1 MSGTQACQCLRDDL
15 RILPW
20 ANPFVCD
27 DNQRKQDNMSDMT
40 TTATTT
46 TPATGAESMRGEFE
60 ALLESELSHMPK
72 EGQVVKGRV
81 VGIENDYV
89 IIDIGLKTEGRV
101 PLREFESAGEEV
113 HVGDEV
119 EVYLERI
126 ENALGEAVLSRYKAR
141 QEEVWEKLQQAY
153 EKGEP
158 VTGQIFGRVK
168 GGFTVD
174 LGGVIAFLPG
184 SQADIRPIHDITPL
198 MNVDQPFKILKMDR
212 RRGNIVVSRRAILEE
227 TRAEQRRE
235 MMEKLKE
242 GDVVEGVVKNITDYG
257 AFIDLGGIDGLLH
270 VTDMSWKRV
279 NHPSDMLSVGDTVQ
293 VKIIRINPETQRVSL
308 GIKQLSEDPWKT
320 VAQKYPVGSRVKGKV
335 TNVTDY
341 GAFVELEDG
350 IEGLVH
356 VSEMSWTR
364 KNVHPSKIVH
374 VGDEVEVQVLD
385 VNPERRRISLGLK
398 QTQENPWDTIEQ
410 RYPRGTVVE
419 GEVKNVTEFGIFIG
433 LENDIDGMVHLS
445 DIDWTRPGEEA
456 IKDYQRGQKVK
467 AVVLDVS
474 PEKERISLG
483 IKQLSEDPLTKAG
496 IRKGATVTAE
506 VIGVDENGI
515 EVKIVGTDITTYIR
529 RSDLAKDRAE
539 QRPERFAEGDKV
551 DAMVTN
557 VDRASGK
564 VTLSIKALE
573 IAEEKKALKQFGS
586 TAAGASLGDI
596 LKAALA
602 EKEGAEKK
610 EGEE

>member
-1 MSGTQACQCLRDDL
+1 MTEASST
-15 RILPW
+15 
-20 ANPFVCD
+20 AN
-27 DNQRKQDNMSDMT
+27 SD
-40 TTATTT
+40 
-46 TPATGAESMRGEFE
+46 SMRAEFE

-89 IIDIGLKTEGRV
+89 IVDIGLKTEGRV

-113 HVGDEV
+113 NVGDEV

-141 QEEVWEKLQQAY
+141 QEEVWEKLEQAY

-174 LGGVIAFLPG
+174 LGGVVAFLPG

-198 MNVDQPFKILKMDR
+198 LNVDQPFKILKMDR

-227 TRAEQRRE
+227 SRAEQRKE
-235 MMEKLKE
+235 MLENLKE

-279 NHPSDMLSVGDTVQ
+279 GHPSDMMSVGDTVK
-293 VKIIRINPETQRVSL
+293 VKVIRINPETQRISL
-308 GIKQLSEDPWKT
+308 GVKQLSDDPWKT
-320 VAQKYPVGSRVKGKV
+320 VAQKYAIGSRVKGRV
-335 TNVTDY
+335 TNITDY
-341 GAFVELEDG
+341 GAFIELEDG

-356 VSEMSWTR
+356 VSEMSWTK
-364 KNVHPSKIVH
+364 KNVHPSKIVN

-398 QTQENPWDTIEQ
+398 QTQQNPWDTIEQ
-410 RYPRGTVVE
+410 KYPKDTVVE
-419 GEVKNVTEFGIFIG
+419 GEVKNVTEFGIFVG
-433 LENDIDGMVHLS
+433 LEDDIDGMVHLS

-456 IKDYQRGQKVK
+456 IKDYQKGQKVK

-483 IKQLSEDPLTKAG
+483 IKQLSEDPLAKAG
-496 IRKGATVTAE
+496 LKKGATVTAE
-506 VIGVDENGI
+506 VTKVEEGGI
-515 EVKIVGTDITTYIR
+515 EVKIAGTDVTTFIK

-539 QRPERFAEGDKV
+539 QRPERFAEGEKV

-557 VDRASGK
+557 VDRSSGK

-573 IAEEKKALKQFGS
+573 IAEEKKALKEFGS

-602 EKEGAEKK
+602 EKEGEKK
-610 EGEE
+610 DEE

>member
-1 MSGTQACQCLRDDL
+1 
-15 RILPW
+15 
-20 ANPFVCD
+20 
-27 DNQRKQDNMSDMT
+27 MT
-40 TTATTT
+40 ESATPTR
-46 TPATGAESMRGEFE
+46 EEFA

-72 EGQVVKGRV
+72 EGQVVRGRV

-89 IIDIGLKTEGRV
+89 IVDIGLKTEGRV

-113 HVGDEV
+113 NVGDEV

-126 ENALGEAVLSRYKAR
+126 ENALGEAVLSRHKAR
-141 QEEVWEKLQQAY
+141 QEKVWEKLEEAFD
-153 EKGEP
+153 KGEP

-174 LGGVIAFLPG
+174 LGGVVAFLPG

-198 MNVDQPFKILKMDR
+198 LNVDQPFKILKMDR

-227 TRAEQRRE
+227 SRAEARQE
-235 MMEKLKE
+235 LLAKMQE

-279 NHPSDMLSVGDTVQ
+279 NHPSDLMSVGDTVK
-293 VKIIRINPETQRVSL
+293 VKVIRINPETQRISL
-308 GIKQLSEDPWKT
+308 GIKQLSEDPWKS
-320 VAQKYPVGSRVKGKV
+320 VAEKYPVGSRVKGKV
-335 TNVTDY
+335 TNITDY
-341 GAFVELEDG
+341 GAFIELEDG
-350 IEGLVH
+350 VEGLVH
-356 VSEMSWTR
+356 VSEMSWTK
-364 KNVHPSKIVH
+364 KNVHPSKIVN

-410 RYPRGTVVE
+410 KYPKGTEVE
-419 GEVKNVTEFGIFIG
+419 GEIKNITEFGIFVG
-433 LENDIDGMVHLS
+433 LEDDIDGMVHLS

-456 IKDYQRGQKVK
+456 IKDYQKGQKIK

-483 IKQLSEDPLTKAG
+483 IKQLTEDPLAKAG
-496 IRKGATVTAE
+496 LKKGATVTAE
-506 VIGVDENGI
+506 VVGVDENGI
-515 EVKIVGTDITTYIR
+515 EVKIAGTDITTYIK

-539 QRPERFAEGDKV
+539 QRPERFAEGEKV

-557 VDRASGK
+557 VDRSSGK

-573 IAEEKKALKQFGS
+573 IAEEKKALKEFGS

-602 EKEGAEKK
+602 EKEGGEEEEKK
-610 EGEE
+610 DEE

>member
-1 MSGTQACQCLRDDL
+1 MSET
-15 RILPW
+15 
-20 ANPFVCD
+20 ANPT
-27 DNQRKQDNMSDMT
+27 R
-40 TTATTT
+40 
-46 TPATGAESMRGEFE
+46 EEFA

-72 EGQVVKGRV
+72 EGEVVRGRV

-89 IIDIGLKTEGRV
+89 IVDIGLKTEGRV

-113 HVGDEV
+113 KVGDEV

-126 ENALGEAVLSRYKAR
+126 ENALGEAVLSRHKAR
-141 QEEVWEKLQQAY
+141 QAEVWKKLEEAY
-153 EKGEP
+153 EKDEP

-174 LGGVIAFLPG
+174 LGGVVAFLPG

-198 MNVDQPFKILKMDR
+198 LNVDQPFKILKLDR

-227 TRAEQRRE
+227 SRAEARQE
-235 MMEKLKE
+235 LLAKMKE

-279 NHPSDMLSVGDTVQ
+279 NHPSDLMSVGDTVK
-293 VKIIRINPETQRVSL
+293 VKVIRINPETQRISL

-320 VAQKYPVGSRVKGKV
+320 VVEKYPVGSRVKGKV
-335 TNVTDY
+335 TNITDY
-341 GAFVELEDG
+341 GAFIELEDG
-350 IEGLVH
+350 VEGLVH
-356 VSEMSWTR
+356 VSEMSWTK
-364 KNVHPSKIVH
+364 KNVHPSKILN

-410 RYPRGTVVE
+410 KYPKGSVVE
-419 GEVKNVTEFGIFIG
+419 GEIKNITEFGIFVG
-433 LENDIDGMVHLS
+433 LEDDIDGMVHLS

-456 IKDYQRGQKVK
+456 IKDYQKGQKVK

-483 IKQLSEDPLTKAG
+483 IKQLTEDPLAKAG
-496 IRKGATVTAE
+496 LKKGATVTAE

-515 EVKIVGTDITTYIR
+515 EVKIADTDITTYIR

-539 QRPERFAEGDKV
+539 QRPERFAEGEKV

-557 VDRASGK
+557 VDRSSGK

-573 IAEEKKALKQFGS
+573 IAEEKKALKEFGS

-602 EKEGAEKK
+602 EKEGGEGEKK
-610 EGEE
+610 E

>member
-1 MSGTQACQCLRDDL
+1 
-15 RILPW
+15 
-20 ANPFVCD
+20 
-27 DNQRKQDNMSDMT
+27 MT
-40 TTATTT
+40 ESATPTR
-46 TPATGAESMRGEFE
+46 EEFA
-60 ALLESELSHMPK
+60 ALLESELSHMPQ
-72 EGQVVKGRV
+72 EGQVVRGRV

-113 HVGDEV
+113 NVGDEV

-126 ENALGEAVLSRYKAR
+126 ENALGEAVLSRHKAR
-141 QEEVWEKLQQAY
+141 QEKVWEKLEEAY
-153 EKGEP
+153 DKGEP

-174 LGGVIAFLPG
+174 LGGVVAFLPG

-198 MNVDQPFKILKMDR
+198 LNVDQPFKILKMDR

-227 TRAEQRRE
+227 SRAEARQE
-235 MMEKLKE
+235 LLAKMQE

-279 NHPSDMLSVGDTVQ
+279 NHPSDLMNVGDTVQ
-293 VKIIRINPETQRVSL
+293 VKVIRINPETQRISL
-308 GIKQLSEDPWKT
+308 GIKQLSEDPWKS
-320 VAQKYPVGSRVKGKV
+320 VAEKYPVGSRVTGKV
-335 TNVTDY
+335 TNITDY
-341 GAFVELEDG
+341 GAFIELEDG
-350 IEGLVH
+350 VEGLVH
-356 VSEMSWTR
+356 VSEMSWTK
-364 KNVHPSKIVH
+364 KNVHPSKIVN

-410 RYPRGTVVE
+410 KYPRGTEVE
-419 GEVKNVTEFGIFIG
+419 GEIKNITEFGIFVG
-433 LENDIDGMVHLS
+433 LEDDIDGMVHLS

-456 IKDYQRGQKVK
+456 IRDYQKGQRIK

-483 IKQLSEDPLTKAG
+483 IKQLSEDPLAKAG
-496 IRKGATVTAE
+496 LKKGATVTAE
-506 VIGVDENGI
+506 IVGVDENGI
-515 EVKIVGTDITTYIR
+515 EVKIAGTDVTTYIR

-539 QRPERFAEGDKV
+539 QRPERFAEGEKV

-557 VDRASGK
+557 VDRSSGK

-573 IAEEKKALKQFGS
+573 IAEEKKALKEFGS

-602 EKEGAEKK
+602 EKEGGEE
-610 EGEE
+610 EGEEKKDEE